1 MATNKRKSLSV
12 VNHLRMKLDDGTEL
26 VVGPKS
32 GDPMQIFCIPHG
44 CKIIA
49 PGDDKLFL
57 VHETER
63 FQSIEVINAPEFVLL
78 QLSGDVQVYSK
89 HSFHTLWKSEDFINA
104 CEELVKPARIIEV
117 EPIYKK

>member
-1 MATNKRKSLSV
+1 MAANKRKSPSV
-12 VNHLRMKLDDGTEL
+12 VNHLLLKLDNGTEL

-44 CKIIA
+44 SKIVA

-63 FQSIEVINAPEFVLL
+63 FMSIEVINAPEFVLL
-78 QLSGDVQVYSK
+78 QLTGDVQVYSK
-89 HSFHTLWKSEDFINA
+89 HSFHTLWKSEEFIRA
-104 CEELVKPARIIEV
+104 CDELVKPARILEI

>member
-89 HSFHTLWKSEDFINA
+89 HSFHMLWKSEDFINA
-104 CEELVKPARIIEV
+104 CVQLFFLCHHKHH
-117 EPIYKK
+117 KFL